1 MSGVARP
8 RIAVV
13 HEWLLDFAGSE
24 RVLRDILETVP
35 QADLFALVDQ
45 PDEEL
50 RTAIPRRAKATSFL
64 QRLPR
69 PRRWLRYYVPL
80 MPLAVGQLDVSA
92 YDIVVSSS
100 HSCTTA
106 MRGPAAPLTAAPGS
120 SSDRWRGNWR

>member
-1 MSGVARP
+1 MSGAAGP

-24 RVLRDILETVP
+24 RVLREILETVP

-69 PRRWLRYYVPL
+69 R
-80 MPLAVGQLDVSA
+80 D
-92 YDIVVSSS
+92 
-100 HSCTTA
+100 
-106 MRGPAAPLTAAPGS
+106 
-120 SSDRWRGNWR
+120 